1 MIKTKLWKLTDRD
14 TTPMTSADAT
24 ELDATLEIVTEYHQY
39 YQELIVII
47 IMDTEIE
54 RVDIMLEISMIS
66 QYQ

>member
-1 MIKTKLWKLTDRD
+1 
-14 TTPMTSADAT
+14 MTSADAT

-47 IMDTEIE
+47 IMNTEIE